1 MNGTFDA
8 LRRIAARYP
17 QLRSIGRDLTLR
29 TFKAARAEFALLATI
44 FVLVS
49 GLWAFISLA
58 DEIVEGETEAFDRA
72 VLLFFRSAGDPSD
85 PIGPLWLEE
94 AVRDVTALGGNLV
107 LTIVTAAVIVY
118 LLLARKRGAG
128 LLVFVSVAGGTLL
141 ASLLK
146 FFFQR
151 ARPDLVPHGAE
162 VYTASFPSSHA
173 MMSAVVYLTL
183 GALLARIEVVP
194 RLRLYFLALA
204 ALLTAMVGISRVYLG
219 VHWPTDVVAGWAI
232 GSAWAMLVWLIALW
246 LQRRGRIEDDGAL
259 PADPPSRPSD
269 QKTEG

>member
-1 MNGTFDA
+1 MTRATEA
-8 LRRIAARYP
+8 LRSILARYP
-17 QLRSIGRDLTLR
+17 ELRRIGRDLTLR
-29 TFKAARAEFALLATI
+29 TFSVARAEFALLATI
-44 FVLVS
+44 FIVVT
-49 GLWAFISLA
+49 GLWAFVSLA

-72 VLLFFRSAGDPSD
+72 VLLFFRSGDPSD
-85 PIGPLWLEE
+85 PIGPVWLEE

-107 LTIVTAAVIVY
+107 LTFVTAAVIAY
-118 LLLARKRGAG
+118 LLLAGKRGVAF
-128 LLVFVSVAGGTLL
+128 LVFVSVAGGTLL

-183 GALLARIEVVP
+183 GALLARVEVVP

-204 ALLTAMVGISRVYLG
+204 AILTAMVGISRIYLG
-219 VHWPTDVVAGWAI
+219 VHWPTDVIAGWAI
-232 GSAWAMLVWLIALW
+232 GSAWAMLVWLAALW
-246 LQRRGRIEDDGAL
+246 LQRRGRIADEGAL
-259 PADPPSRPSD
+259 PADPPSR
-269 QKTEG
+269 